1 QFNNVVIRGE
11 VHANTGVLN
20 NVTINENCTVLGT
33 VQANK
38 IVGDVVT
45 MTDRVVKNWPASG
58 NTSSGTRYLIA
69 TIDGMPF
76 ERRMVFNGSVAIVQ
90 VWRHQI
96 TIQWPNRGDSGQFR
110 FTGVVSMYRTTGS
123 ISLA

>member
-1 QFNNVVIRGE
+1 
-11 VHANTGVLN
+11 
-20 NVTINENCTVLGT
+20 
-33 VQANK
+33 
-38 IVGDVVT
+38 
-45 MTDRVVKNWPASG
+45 SG

-90 VWRHQI
+90 VWRQNVTIRVDETTVWTFDSGNDGKDFETSIFSIRIPASNFGQRHQI